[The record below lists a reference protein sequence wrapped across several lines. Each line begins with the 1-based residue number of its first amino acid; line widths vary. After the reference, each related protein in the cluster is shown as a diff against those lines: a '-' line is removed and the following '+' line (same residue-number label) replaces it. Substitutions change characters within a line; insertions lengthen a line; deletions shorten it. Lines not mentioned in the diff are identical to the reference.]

1 MFSCKFCQISKNTF
15 LHRTP
20 MVAASGFGKF
30 GSLEISHTTFVYFL
44 MTFENPYSS
53 KDLEIISILL

>member
-1 MFSCKFCQISKNTF
+1 
-15 LHRTP
+15 

-30 GSLEISHTTFVYFL
+30 GSLEISHTAFVYFL